1 MPQSKKS
8 SVDPLFSSPP
18 SSSREAQ
25 PVTPAK
31 KPEPPAIILPPRK
44 ESQARRYMWYGWMLI
59 LILGVGYLFFAPQAD
74 EPPVLAK
81 TAKSNQPN
89 NQIDL
94 LEASSASSL
103 ALNFETEPE
112 ANQPDPTSPPVII
125 VEPMTTTPPT
135 ESMPTNDDD
144 DDDNNEET
152 LVAIATE
159 LPVATQTATETPSA
173 EFVTHVVVSGE
184 MPLSI
189 AASYDIA
196 VEDLL
201 AANDDFNPTLLQIG
215 QALIIPITVTPTP
228 VPPTS
233 TPTPK
238 ESPTPTATP
247 HVYVVEAGDSPLS
260 IALKHDTTS
269 EAIMW
274 VNKILNPSGLQVG
287 QELVI
292 PYGDDLSEIAS
303 SSQTALHV
311 IRSGDTLLVLADNY
325 GSTVADILESN
336 PELDPTNLS
345 LDQQII
351 IPLTNPR
358 FDSTAY
364 APSGYSAEPVVLI
377 PDPPAPGIVG
387 LQQQMIM
394 AVNAHR
400 EAHGYASYVTDE
412 SLNQI
417 AMARAQDMDKRD
429 YFSHVSPEGRRARD
443 YVRDQALTFTWIG
456 ENIERN
462 VQPEANTVNHSVT
475 WFMGHPPHRH
485 NILHPNYTRIGVGVS
500 HQHHFYTFVL
510 VFAGD

>member
-1 MPQSKKS
+1 MSQYKKS
-8 SVDPLFSSPP
+8 HASQAQSTTPTSPREEQLVSYVKPSVQP
-18 SSSREAQ
+18 SF
-25 PVTPAK
+25 V
-31 KPEPPAIILPPRK
+31 LPSRK
-44 ESQARRYMWYGWMLI
+44 ESQTRRYMWYGWMLI
-59 LILGVGYLFFAPQAD
+59 LFLGLGYLFLAPKTN
-74 EPPVLAK
+74 ESPVLAK
-81 TAKSNQPN
+81 YGKFSPQSSQLDTLMSISRPVSDEPVSEELEISSKATKSAV
-89 NQIDL
+89 
-94 LEASSASSL
+94 ASEL
-103 ALNFETEPE
+103 
-112 ANQPDPTSPPVII
+112 I
-125 VEPMTTTPPT
+125 
-135 ESMPTNDDD
+135 MPS
-144 DDDNNEET
+144 
-152 LVAIATE
+152 
-159 LPVATQTATETPSA
+159 PSA
-173 EFVTHVVVSGE
+173 ESVVVPTHVNEATHINETTHVNEATTSSSTNKALPTAKPTATPTKELVTHEVASGE

-189 AASYDIA
+189 AVSYGIS
-196 VEDLL
+196 VEELL
-201 AANDDFNPTLLQIG
+201 VANDDFDPTLLQIG

-228 VPPTS
+228 TS

-247 HVYVVEAGDSPLS
+247 QVYIVEAGDSPLS

-292 PYGDDLSEIAS
+292 PQGDDLSEIAS
-303 SSQTALHV
+303 SSQTALHT
-311 IRSGDTLLVLADNY
+311 IRSGDTLLVFANNY
-325 GSTVADILESN
+325 GSTVDDILESN

-364 APSGYSAEPVVLI
+364 TPSAAPIVLI
-377 PDPPAPGIVG
+377 PDPPAPGLVG
-387 LQQQMIM
+387 LQQQMIL

-400 EAHGYASYVTDE
+400 EAHGFVSYIADE

-417 AMARAQDMDKRD
+417 AMARAQDMDKRG
-429 YFSHVSPEGRRARD
+429 YFSHVSPEGQRVRD
-443 YVRDQALTFTWIG
+443 YVRNQGLIYTWVG

-462 VQPEANTVNHSVT
+462 TQPEASTVNHSVT

-500 HQHHFYTFVL
+500 NQHHFYTFVL